1 MLKTRILTAIVLLA
15 ILLPVLFAGNFAAFG
30 VVATVF
36 FGAAMW
42 EAMRLFGQRVPLV
55 NALIW
60 SMLFAFCV
68 FGGGFNASV
77 PLFALCVVLW
87 LARFVPALAIGLP
100 ALPVPSTVSAR
111 GRSLSNSLL
120 STAFIVALFG
130 CFIAILVLFAHSPAY
145 LLSVMALV
153 WIADIGAYF
162 SGKAFGRRK
171 LAPSISPGKSWEGA
185 IGGGLAVLLIA
196 SVTIVAA
203 PSTPWLQDTF
213 AVALHARFGWAGALP
228 ILAVIVAASIV
239 GDLFE
244 SLLKRRAGMKDSS
257 SLLPGHGGVLDRID
271 ALIPV
276 LPLAALIGSL
286 WP

>member
-1 MLKTRILTAIVLLA
+1 MLKTRIITAIVLLA
-15 ILLPVLFAGNFAAFG
+15 VLLPVLFSQNVVAFG

-42 EAMRLFGQRVPLV
+42 EAMRLFGQRVPLMY
-55 NALIW
+55 ALIW
-60 SMLFAFCV
+60 SVMFAFCV
-68 FGGGFNASV
+68 FGGGFNANQQ
-77 PLFALCVVLW
+77 LFMLCVVLW
-87 LARFVPALAIGLP
+87 LLRFTPSLAIGLP
-100 ALPVPSTVSAR
+100 AMPKPPL
-111 GRSLSNSLL
+111 GRSFGNTFL

-130 CFIAILVLFAHSPAY
+130 CFIAILTLFSRSPLY
-145 LLSVMALV
+145 LLSVMVLV

-185 IGGGLAVLLIA
+185 IGGCLAVLLLSI
-196 SVTIVAA
+196 VTIVAA
-203 PSTPWLQDTF
+203 PSVPWLFDTF
-213 AVALHARFGWAGALP
+213 AVRLQARFGWAVA
-228 ILAVIVAASIV
+228 LAVLVLVVAASVV

-244 SLLKRRAGMKDSS
+244 SQLKRRAGMKDSS

-276 LPLAALIGSL
+276 LPLAALISIWL
-286 WP
+286 